1 MTNGTSR
8 TRWFKNGALAM
19 PGRIALDEGCWRK
32 YHPELN
38 LNDSEAFLAGGDRSL
53 PKDYGFRHV

>member
-1 MTNGTSR
+1 MADLEFAVNNMTDGTSR

-19 PGRIALDEGCWRK
+19 QARIALAEGCWRK

-38 LNDSEAFLAGGDRSL
+38 LNDSELF
-53 PKDYGFRHV
+53 F